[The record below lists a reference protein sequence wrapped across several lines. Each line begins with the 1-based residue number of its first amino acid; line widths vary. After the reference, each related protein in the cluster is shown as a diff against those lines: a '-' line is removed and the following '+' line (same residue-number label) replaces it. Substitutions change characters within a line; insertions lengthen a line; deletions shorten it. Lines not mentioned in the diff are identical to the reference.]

1 MNTAIIYQIRQK
13 HLLIK
18 MLPLTIIMNFLQNCP
33 RNSFLSLCK
42 KPRREKKKFDN
53 LLKNKRVIKLNLND
67 DADYVAMTDEEKDEK
82 FLEQLNSQS
91 QDQKSNEK
99 SKFKFKLDI

>member
-1 MNTAIIYQIRQK
+1 MEVIGLKPGIRYGYTMVDEENYEAVDDDEYV
-13 HLLIK
+13 LG
-18 MLPLTIIMNFLQNCP
+18 
-33 RNSFLSLCK
+33 
-42 KPRREKKKFDN
+42 KFDN